1 MSYILDALN
10 KSEEEKKQHK
20 TPGLNTIHLRSD
32 RNSTGNNRWLWPTVG
47 ILLVTINLLF
57 VFWFT
62 SDNTPSATSQNTP
75 AVPSGKGRTPV
86 EQSERREFTSAN
98 PNRGT
103 GKAGSTDTTPKPQS
117 NLALQPSPQRAKTS
131 RPGQP
136 EGLLSSNISINNIK
150 FSSHIYADDSSL
162 RMVVIDGKRF
172 REGDQISKNLKLHSI
187 SQDGVIVKHRNQLI
201 PISVLSNWADN

>member
-47 ILLVTINLLF
+47 VLLVSINLLF
-57 VFWFT
+57 VFWYT
-62 SDNTPSATSQNTP
+62 SDNTPSVTRQNIP
-75 AVPSGKGRTPV
+75 AAPSGKWRRPA
-86 EQSERREFTSAN
+86 EQSETREITSVN
-98 PNRGT
+98 PNRA
-103 GKAGSTDTTPKPQS
+103 AGNVSSTDTAQKPQS
-117 NLALQPSPQRAKTS
+117 NLAPPPSPQRAKTS
-131 RPGQP
+131 LPGQP
-136 EGLLSSNISINNIK
+136 EGLLSSDISINNIK

-172 REGDQISKNLKLHSI
+172 REGDQISKNLKLHAI

>member
-32 RNSTGNNRWLWPTVG
+32 RNSADNNRWLWPTLG
-47 ILLVTINLLF
+47 FLLVTINLLF

-75 AVPSGKGRTPV
+75 AVPSGKERRPV
-86 EQSERREFTSAN
+86 EQPERREITSAS

-103 GKAGSTDTTPKPQS
+103 GNAGSTDTAPKPQS
-117 NLALQPSPQRAKTS
+117 NLALQPSPQPAKTS

-136 EGLLSSNISINNIK
+136 EDLLSSNIAINNIK

-172 REGDQISKNLKLHSI
+172 REGDQISKNLKLHAI

-201 PISVLSNWADN
+201 PISVLSNWADH

>member
-32 RNSTGNNRWLWPTVG
+32 RNSTGYNRWLWPTVG
-47 ILLVTINLLF
+47 VLLVTINLLF
-57 VFWFT
+57 VFWYT
-62 SDNTPSATSQNTP
+62 SHNTPSVTRQNIP
-75 AVPSGKGRTPV
+75 AAPSGKWRRPA
-86 EQSERREFTSAN
+86 EQSEGREITSVN
-98 PNRGT
+98 PNRG
-103 GKAGSTDTTPKPQS
+103 AGNASSTDTAPKPQS
-117 NLALQPSPQRAKTS
+117 NLAPQPSPQRAKTS
-131 RPGQP
+131 LPGQP
-136 EGLLSSNISINNIK
+136 EGLLSSDISINNIK

-172 REGDQISKNLKLHSI
+172 REGDQISKNLKLHAI

-201 PISVLSNWADN
+201 PISVLSNWADH